1 MSATFSC
8 ACIPL
13 VLWWSS
19 KVSCPS
25 FNQIICLLVIG
36 LYEFFTYSENQELVI
51 YVYNKY
57 NISVCLFPFNFSMFL
72 SNRQFFFILT
82 KSNLSV
88 VSFTAVFSMFYL
100 RDLCLPQGHEDF
112 LPLFLPKFIV
122 LAVMSRS
129 VPSTSASLTTLQP
142 LGMWTTQTI
151 ENSQRDGNTRPPYL
165 PPEIPVCWSRSN
177 I

>member
-1 MSATFSC
+1 MNSSHILKIRSLSYM
-8 ACIPL
+8 CITNIIFQF
-13 VLWWSS
+13 VSS
-19 KVSCPS
+19 
-25 FNQIICLLVIG
+25 LLISQC
-36 LYEFFTYSENQELVI
+36 FFQTEN
-51 YVYNKY
+51 
-57 NISVCLFPFNFSMFL
+57 
-72 SNRQFFFILT
+72 FFFILT

-122 LAVMSRS
+122 LAVMFRS

-142 LGMWTTQTI
+142 LDMWTTQTI

-165 PPEIPVCWSRSN
+165 PPEIPVCWSRST